1 MWPGAEKLLATAR
14 AAQARQ
20 PTSNAKDYGVCT
32 LLSAIGTLLRLPRP
46 GNLLSTLDKRWVAAV
61 ALNRDMGPIARM
73 PSAKE
78 FPVAVLDALLGPRTP
93 VNVADIR
100 TKQDCS
106 SRGCGTPCF
115 AWLRR
120 RGGCPWFCR
129 SPCGT

>member
-20 PTSNAKDYGVCT
+20 QTGNAKDCGMFT

-73 PSAKE
+73 PSLGE
-78 FPVAVLDALLGPRTP
+78 LPVAVLDALSGALHSAVIHTEW
-93 VNVADIR
+93 
-100 TKQDCS
+100 DCLT
-106 SRGCGTPCF
+106 R
-115 AWLRR
+115 
-120 RGGCPWFCR
+120 
-129 SPCGT
+129 